1 MEYLSQKGMSQVFAD
16 WASADPNI
24 NQFGYGQFFNEN
36 GEPKV
41 KQVYPGAWVNPQ
53 STEPLSDYAFTRR
66 YQVLIYD
73 LVFLDN
79 LGNSNQNDVVSDCEE
94 LAFRL
99 VRYLKETAGEIID
112 LRSWSLQPLSDRWLD
127 KVSGVILDLTVE
139 FNFQF
144 SNCDDPTYGFPIKYN
159 EV

>member
-1 MEYLSQKGMSQVFAD
+1 MEYLSMKGMSAVFAD

-41 KQVYPGAWVNPQ
+41 KQVYPGCWVNPQ
-53 STEPLSDYAFTRR
+53 STNPISDYAITRR

-73 LVFLDN
+73 LVFLDAV
-79 LGNSNQNDVVSDCEE
+79 GNSNQNDVVSDCEE
-94 LAFRL
+94 FAFRL
-99 VRYLKETAGEIID
+99 VRYLKKAED
-112 LRSWSLQPLSDRWLD
+112 LIYLQSWSVQPLSDRWLD
-127 KVSGVILDLTVE
+127 KVSGVVLDLTIE
-139 FNFQF
+139 FNFQW

>member
-1 MEYLSQKGMSQVFAD
+1 MEYLSQKGMSQVFED

-36 GEPKV
+36 GEPKA
-41 KQVYPGAWVNPQ
+41 KQLYPGCWVNPQ
-53 STEPLSDYAFTRR
+53 STNPISDYAFTRK

-73 LVFLDN
+73 LVFVDA
-79 LGNSNQNDVVSDCEE
+79 LGLSNQNDVVSDCEE
-94 LAFRL
+94 FAFRL
-99 VRYLKETAGEIID
+99 VRYLKETAGDIIN
-112 LRSWSLQPLSDRWLD
+112 LQTWSLQPLSDRWLD
-127 KVSGVILDLTVE
+127 KVSGVILDLTIE

-144 SNCDDPTYGFPIKYN
+144 SPCDDPTYGFPIKYN